1 MDNCQNHVDDISA
14 IIKELCFICDVTEYR
29 DRQATKTDISKVRDR
44 LIDIM
49 NNNQKHETEQLAIIT
64 AVRTT

>member
-1 MDNCQNHVDDISA
+1 MDNCQNHVDDIST
-14 IIKELCFICDVTEYR
+14 IIKELCFIAEVAECR
-29 DRQATKTDISKVRDR
+29 DRQATKTDISKVRDK

-49 NNNQKHETEQLAIIT
+49 KNSRAHKTEQPTIIT